1 MGRDSLIT
9 TMENTGMTK
18 ETKAALLRDYKAPKD
33 PLNHIHI
40 AWKWKVKHDQYGTVP
55 AYGAIITLNGET
67 IMNYD
72 PEPETWKDWTPEE
85 IIHDL
90 LMKLGYSVIS
100 DTATYE
106 EDCYEDA

>member
-1 MGRDSLIT
+1 
-9 TMENTGMTK
+9 MTK

-33 PLNHIHI
+33 DVKHIHI
-40 AWKWKVKHDQYGTVP
+40 MWKWKVHHYHYGAVP
-55 AYGAIITLNGET
+55 AYGALVTLNGEP
-67 IMNYD
+67 ILDYN
-72 PEPETWKDWTPEE
+72 PEPRTVNDWTPEE

>member
-1 MGRDSLIT
+1 
-9 TMENTGMTK
+9 MTK

-90 LMKLGYSVIS
+90 LLKLGYTVTS
-100 DTATYE
+100 DVSTEE